1 VPSPGPGCSLLF
13 TMLCANFCAMMIRF
27 GTSGWRGVMGEEFT
41 FHNVRVV
48 IQAAANYLRAKYG
61 DAPVAVVVGYDTRF
75 LSDRYALEAAKL
87 LARNGIQ
94 VLLADRDAPSQAL
107 ACQIIKRKCQGG
119 INFTASFNPPRYNG
133 LKFNA
138 STGAPALPEVTDA
151 IEEEVR
157 RLMPGFSSLTTHFL
171 DDSVSRID
179 LQADYLA
186 HLQGRID
193 FDVMRRAGLRIAA
206 DPLYGTSREYLDEIL
221 EENGVE
227 VEGLHG
233 YIDPYFG
240 GVSPSCTE
248 ENLAELKAHVVK
260 TKCHLGLATDAD
272 GDRFGIIDEAGGF
285 VHPNIILALLLNY
298 LVGVKGW
305 RGGVARSITTTHLLD
320 RIAAKHGLPLLK
332 TKVGFKY
339 MADLYLKGQIMFG
352 GEESACIAVKDHL
365 PEKDGIF
372 AGLLVAEMIAATGR
386 SLGALREDLF
396 KTYGAM
402 TSGQKTLPLTPDR
415 AKKLKALIQDPPAKL
430 GRRKVAGVETLDG
443 LKLDFEDG
451 RWVVLRQSGTEPLL
465 RCYAEAESG
474 EEVESLLKKGL
485 EAVR

>member
-1 VPSPGPGCSLLF
+1 
-13 TMLCANFCAMMIRF
+13 MMIRF
-27 GTSGWRGVMGEEFT
+27 GTSGWRGVMGEDFT
-41 FHNVRVV
+41 FNNVRVV
-48 IQAAANYLRAKYG
+48 IQAAANYLKARHG
-61 DAPVAVVVGYDTRF
+61 DEPIAVVVGYDTRF

-87 LARNGIQ
+87 LSRNGIQ
-94 VLLADRDAPSQAL
+94 ALLADRDAPSQAL
-107 ACQIIKRKCQGG
+107 ACQIIKRRCQGG

-133 LKFNA
+133 LKFNG

-157 RLMPGFSSLTTHFL
+157 RLMPGYTAPTTYL
-171 DDSVSRID
+171 GDEPVDRIN
-179 LQADYLA
+179 LQGDYLA
-186 HLQGRID
+186 YLQDKID
-193 FDVMRRAGLRIAA
+193 FETICKAGLKVAT

-221 EENGVE
+221 EENGVD

-260 TKCHLGLATDAD
+260 NACHVGLATDAD
-272 GDRFGIIDEAGGF
+272 GDRFGIIDETGAF
-285 VHPNIILALLLNY
+285 VHPNIILALLLDY
-298 LVGVKGW
+298 LVRVKGW
-305 RGGVARSITTTHLLD
+305 RGGVARSITTTHLID
-320 RIAAKHGLPLLK
+320 RIARAYDLTVTK

-352 GEESACIAVKDHL
+352 GEESACIAVRDHL

-386 SLGALREDLF
+386 SLSNLQADLF
-396 KTYGAM
+396 RTYGAM
-402 TSGQKTLPLTPDR
+402 TSGQRTVPLTPER
-415 AKKLKALIQDPPAKL
+415 AKRLKALVQAPPAKF
-430 GRRKVAGVETLDG
+430 GRRKVLAVETLDG
-443 LKLDFEDG
+443 LKLDFEED
-451 RWVVLRQSGTEPLL
+451 RWIVLRQSGTEPLI
-465 RCYAEAESG
+465 RCYAEAETA
-474 EEVESLLKKGL
+474 EEVEALLKKGL